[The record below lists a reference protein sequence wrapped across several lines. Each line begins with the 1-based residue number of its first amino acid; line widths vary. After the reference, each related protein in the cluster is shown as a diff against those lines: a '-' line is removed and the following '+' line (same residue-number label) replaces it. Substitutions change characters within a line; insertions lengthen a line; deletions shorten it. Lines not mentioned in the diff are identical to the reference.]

1 MIVDGAVFHRYAVD
15 IPDRLQ
21 LEEQKNWLQIAQVV
35 IVITTAALASFA
47 MIYSSVVIESAI
59 VGTASVIV
67 ILAAASHLWDYCE
80 EWTRKLRKAIEIA
93 ILFERIDPMQ
103 VTTPEARIL
112 TARIHYFEKSYLY
125 YRNNADSI
133 RAAKEQYKQSNDLAT
148 PAASK
153 AIFDFRSQIYE
164 MEKQVAIARI
174 KIAWLNILI
183 KYPQFQG
190 DLSDLC
196 YYSEQEKF
204 EEHCI
209 FKDLVADLPHAT
221 SFLFFQHDQSSLTL
235 QEVLNIDMSDLQSK
249 LYPSVE
255 AEE

>member
-21 LEEQKNWLQIAQVV
+21 LEEQKNWAQIAQVV

-103 VTTPEARIL
+103 VPSPETRIL
-112 TARIHYFEKSYLY
+112 TARAHYFEKSYLY
-125 YRNNADSI
+125 YCKTVESLKI
-133 RAAKEQYKQSNDLAT
+133 AKEQYKESNDLGT

-164 MEKQVAIARI
+164 LEKQAAIARI

-183 KYPQFQG
+183 KYPKFQA

-235 QEVLNIDMSDLQSK
+235 QEVLAIDMSDLQGR
-249 LYPSVE
+249 LYSN
-255 AEE
+255 EETEE